1 MQITD
6 ELLDRICR
14 LSKLDIPEE
23 KRERMKGD
31 FQKMLNFVDQLQ
43 AVDTNGVE
51 PLIHMTEEVNHLR
64 EDQPYEGM
72 GPEKTLFN
80 APEKSDR
87 YFVVP
92 KVVKK

>member
-23 KRERMKGD
+23 KRERMKVD
-31 FQKMLNFVDQLQ
+31 FQKMLDFVDQLQ
-43 AVDTNGVE
+43 AVDTEGVE

-64 EDQPYEGM
+64 EDLPYEGM
-72 GPEKTLFN
+72 GPDKTLKN
-80 APEKSDR
+80 APERADR